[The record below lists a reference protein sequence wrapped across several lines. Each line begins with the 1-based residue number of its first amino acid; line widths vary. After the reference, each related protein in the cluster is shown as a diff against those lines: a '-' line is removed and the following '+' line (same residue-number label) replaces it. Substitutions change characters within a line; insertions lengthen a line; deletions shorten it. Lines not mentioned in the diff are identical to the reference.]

1 MSISSR
7 KIRNRLKRFW
17 PELKNIWLTDPVY
30 LNTPKEIVDV
40 LALWEGE
47 LRKYSFKKNLLECEE
62 FALFCHAFVKQH
74 QVFNYS
80 DKYNWA
86 YGECIATKVN
96 GSEGVHSCNI
106 YLTSNNIYLVE
117 PQTGAYWE
125 ANPELDTIFFIRM

>member
-17 PELKNIWLTDPVY
+17 PELQNIWLTDPVY
-30 LNTPKEIVDV
+30 LNTPKEILDV

-74 QVFNYS
+74 QDTVS
-80 DKYNWA
+80 VLPRRLMGPK
-86 YGECIATKVN
+86 GCIHAIST
-96 GSEGVHSCNI
+96 
-106 YLTSNNIYLVE
+106 
-117 PQTGAYWE
+117 
-125 ANPELDTIFFIRM
+125 